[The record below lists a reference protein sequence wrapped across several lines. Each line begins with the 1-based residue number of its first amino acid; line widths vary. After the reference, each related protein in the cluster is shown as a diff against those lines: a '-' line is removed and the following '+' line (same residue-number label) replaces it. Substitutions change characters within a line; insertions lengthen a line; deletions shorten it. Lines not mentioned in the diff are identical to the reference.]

1 MGVVVVLVVV
11 WRGFIVGL
19 GTAGGCSW
27 MLEVLGEGTLAGDM
41 FAWRVEL
48 GLEIIMW
55 IEMLM

>member
-1 MGVVVVLVVV
+1 MGVVVVLVV

-41 FAWRVEL
+41 LAWRVEL
-48 GLEIIMW
+48 RLE
-55 IEMLM
+55 LV

>member
-11 WRGFIVGL
+11 WRGSIVGL
-19 GTAGGCSW
+19 RIAGGCSW

-48 GLEIIMW
+48 RLE
-55 IEMLM
+55 LV